1 MKNISILGITGS
13 IGESSLNI
21 CNNFKDEINLIAV
34 SAHKNVKL
42 LLEIIDK
49 YSPQYAVVS
58 DTEEMR
64 KHFGKYEVAYK
75 GIKIYSGDDGLSK
88 ICSDKNNDII
98 VNAICGKAGL
108 TPSLTILESG
118 IDIALANKESVVC
131 AGPILSE
138 VSAKTMAK
146 IIPVDSEHSAVFH
159 LLKDKNKESIRNIYL
174 TASGGPFLNLDK
186 KEWNTITINDAL
198 NHPTWKMGS
207 KITIDSATMANKGL
221 EVIECHYL
229 FDFDYS
235 KINVLIHPQSLI
247 HSMVETLDSEIYAQL
262 GPNDM
267 SIPLQ
272 NAVFYPDIKKN
283 VYNTFDFSKAV
294 SLELLPV
301 DMSKF
306 KMLRLAFECGRKDGL
321 YTAFYNFV
329 NELLVYHFL
338 SNNISFLQ
346 IEEFMEKA
354 LDLFDKKND
363 VDKYKINIDNIK
375 ETEII
380 SDLIINELL
389 KDL

>member
-1 MKNISILGITGS
+1 MKSISILGITGS

-21 CNNFKDEINLIAV
+21 CNNFKDEIKLIAV
-34 SAHKNVKL
+34 SAHKNIKSL
-42 LLEIIDK
+42 LKIIDK
-49 YSPQYAVVS
+49 YKPEYAVLS
-58 DTEEMR
+58 DSEEM
-64 KHFGKYEVAYK
+64 KSHFGKYEVDYN
-75 GIKIYSGDDGLSK
+75 GITIYSGNDGLAK

-108 TPSLTILESG
+108 MPSVAILENG
-118 IDIALANKESVVC
+118 IDLALANKESVVC
-131 AGPILSE
+131 AGPILNE
-138 VSAKTMAK
+138 ISAKTSAK

-159 LLKDKNKESIRNIYL
+159 LLHNRKKESVKNIYL

-186 KEWNTITINDAL
+186 KEWDKITINDAL
-198 NHPTWKMGS
+198 KHPTWKMGS

-229 FDFDYS
+229 FNFDYT

-247 HSMVETLDSEIYAQL
+247 HSMVETHDSEIYAQL

-272 NAVFYPDIKKN
+272 NAIFYPDIKKN
-283 VYNTFDFSKAV
+283 IYNTFDFSRAF
-294 SLELLPV
+294 SLELKPV
-301 DMSKF
+301 DMDKF
-306 KMLRLAFECGRKDGL
+306 SMLKLAFECGKKGGL

-329 NELLVYHFL
+329 NELLVYRFL

-346 IEEFMEKA
+346 IEELMEKA
-354 LDLFDKKND
+354 LDIFDKKND
-363 VDKYKINIDNIK
+363 IDKDKITVGNIK
-375 ETEII
+375 ETEIT
-380 SDLIINELL
+380 SDLILNELL